1 LSYDADSCIEACE
14 LYAFTCD
21 NYYVTASC
29 FINLEEGCVIY
40 TDPGLTNPANE
51 GYYSNGVNCYY
62 VSGDE
67 IKDVNPC
74 VTTTTTSSTSSTTT
88 TSTSTS
94 TTTTT
99 TTAAP
104 VLIDLGYSDVDC
116 SEACSAGLDTY
127 YISGACDP
135 LIVGCSIY
143 TNSGLSV
150 FAPNGYYSDGTN
162 CYTVAGNV
170 VTLISDCVG
179 PVDGVVRFVV
189 SLSSPDD
196 SDIVDVE
203 AGTPA
208 WYSGVTPTL
217 PINRTTSPAV
227 GNMNGAGAF
236 TRSIDVQLSLDTDN
250 NYTVNLTTGAYN
262 VTLNINRLTNPSELV
277 TFTSVPFNQYNNVT
291 VTLAAI

>member
-1 LSYDADSCIEACE
+1 M
-14 LYAFTCD
+14 
-21 NYYVTASC
+21 
-29 FINLEEGCVIY
+29 
-40 TDPGLTNPANE
+40 
-51 GYYSNGVNCYY
+51 
-62 VSGDE
+62 
-67 IKDVNPC
+67 
-74 VTTTTTSSTSSTTT
+74 
-88 TSTSTS
+88 
-94 TTTTT
+94 
-99 TTAAP
+99 
-104 VLIDLGYSDVDC
+104 
-116 SEACSAGLDTY
+116 
-127 YISGACDP
+127 
-135 LIVGCSIY
+135 
-143 TNSGLSV
+143 
-150 FAPNGYYSDGTN
+150 
-162 CYTVAGNV
+162 
-170 VTLISDCVG
+170 ISDCVG

-217 PINRTTSPAV
+217 PINRTTSPAI